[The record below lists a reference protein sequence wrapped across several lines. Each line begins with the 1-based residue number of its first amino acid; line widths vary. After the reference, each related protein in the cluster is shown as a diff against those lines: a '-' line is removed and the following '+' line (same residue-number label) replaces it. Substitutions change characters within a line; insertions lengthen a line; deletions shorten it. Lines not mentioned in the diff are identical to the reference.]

1 MSEFVIGQRWVV
13 DSEPELGLGIVVDID
28 PRSVTLFFSHGE
40 SERRYASQQAPLTRI
55 RFDVGD
61 EIQLNDGRK
70 FTVKHIID
78 QHGLLLYDVGA
89 SKPIVE
95 TSLAAEIRLNQP
107 LMRMLMGQ
115 LDQPRWFSLRRDLDQ
130 AMARRWQSG
139 MTGLLGVRAN
149 LIPHQLYIAW
159 AACQREKVRVLLAD
173 EVGLGKTVE
182 AGMILNRLMKLERVQ
197 RALIIVPDALQVQW
211 LVELVRKFSIS
222 PDLYANEEHDFHAGQ
237 VHILPHSALGKETQ
251 RILEGE
257 FELTIVDEA
266 HHLEPESEEFRCL
279 QHLSLQCKHL
289 VLLTAT
295 PEQLGVE
302 KHFARLQ
309 LLDPAKFSSLEKFLA
324 EEARYAELN
333 ELIEG
338 FPKSKT
344 ELLQRFSLQVA
355 VQDVDESTVIDQAL
369 DLHGIGRVMFRNAR
383 AAVSGFPARVVQPH
397 VLHDEEPFEWLAN
410 FLKAD
415 VNRKVLV
422 LCHEIETVRA
432 CENYLW
438 SKHGLDAALFHE
450 EQDLIERDRAAA
462 YFADMEKGA
471 QVLVCSEIG
480 SEGRNFQFCHHLVCM
495 DLPDNP
501 DLLEQRIGRL
511 DRIGQQHDVQ
521 IHIPFIAASET
532 QQLFAWYHEVLD
544 CIGRQNPAAGKIHAR
559 YWSDYRGD
567 PDIARAAKQEL
578 QNLEKE
584 IESGRDALLERNSC
598 RQPTANN
605 LVAAIDALDNV
616 SPLDLVEAASDLL
629 QFHFEQLYEGI
640 YSLIPSDKML
650 VPALPGIPPEGA
662 EVTFSRGL
670 ACQREDLLYLTWDSP
685 FILGLWELLQHS
697 ELGCA
702 SVATLVSRQ
711 LPAGHCLLE
720 CCFTVIVQHKYATAC
735 LGFLPQ
741 QSVRVLLLDVGDKN
755 LAQVMKEDA
764 LQKSLQPVPKK
775 LAVQIVRARKEQI
788 GTWFHKADELAL
800 AENRELLAAALTNV
814 DAHFSGEIARLE
826 RLAELSKE
834 TADENE
840 LEMLREKHRGIHDA
854 LTQHTHLQLSALRL
868 IVITPPGS

>member
-13 DSEPELGLGIVVDID
+13 DSEPELGLGIVVDLD
-28 PRSVTLFFSHGE
+28 PRSVTLFFAHGDN
-40 SERRYASQQAPLTRI
+40 ERRYAIQQAPLTRI
-55 RFDVGD
+55 RFEVDD

-70 FTVKHIID
+70 LMVKAVID
-78 QHGLLLYDVGA
+78 QDGLLLYDVGTDR
-89 SKPIVE
+89 PVVE

-115 LDQPRWFSLRRDLDQ
+115 LDQPRWFSFRRDLDR
-130 AMARRWQSG
+130 AMACRWVSG
-139 MTGLLGVRAN
+139 MAGLLGVRAN

-159 AACQREKVRVLLAD
+159 SACKREQVRVLLAD

-182 AGMILNRLMKLERVQ
+182 AGMILNRLVKLERVQ

-211 LVELVRKFSIS
+211 LVELVRKFSIF
-222 PDLYANEEHDFHAGQ
+222 PDLYTSDEHDFHSGQ
-237 VHILPHSALGKETQ
+237 VHILPHSKLASETQ

-257 FELTIVDEA
+257 FDLCIVDEA
-266 HHLEPESEEFRCL
+266 HHLEPQSEEFICL
-279 QHLSLQCKHL
+279 ENLSLHCKHL

-295 PEQLGVE
+295 PEQLGIE
-302 KHFARLQ
+302 KHFARLR
-309 LLDPAKFSSLEKFLA
+309 LLDPAKFSSLEKFQA
-324 EEARYAELN
+324 EEQHYARLN
-333 ELIEG
+333 ALIESLPG
-338 FPKSKT
+338 SKAQLI
-344 ELLQRFSLQVA
+344 EQFDLDA
-355 VQDVDESTVIDQAL
+355 DADEEKLVDQAL
-369 DLHGIGRVMFRNAR
+369 DIHGIGRVMFRNVR
-383 AAVSGFPARVVQPH
+383 AAVSGFPQRVVHAYELQH
-397 VLHDEEPFEWLAN
+397 ENAFEWLAE
-410 FLKAD
+410 FLKQD

-422 LCHEIETVRA
+422 ICHKIETVRE

-462 YFADMEKGA
+462 YFADAERGA

-521 IHIPFIAASET
+521 IHIPLVSGSET
-532 QQLFAWYHEVLD
+532 QQLFHWYHEVLD
-544 CIGRQNPAAGKIHAR
+544 CIARQNAAAGKIHAKF
-559 YWSDYRGD
+559 WSDYRNSNEV
-567 PDIARAAKQEL
+567 ATLAKQEL
-578 QNLEKE
+578 EALEKD
-584 IESGRDALLERNSC
+584 IDSGRDALLERNSC
-598 RQPTANN
+598 RQPLANN
-605 LVAAIDALDNV
+605 LVATIQNLD
-616 SPLDLVEAASDLL
+616 SKTPFALVETASDLL

-662 EVTFSRGL
+662 EVTFERAL
-670 ACQREDLLYLTWDSP
+670 ACQREDLLYLNWDSP

-697 ELGCA
+697 EMGCA

-720 CCFTVIVQHKYATAC
+720 CCFSLVVQSKYSAEC
-735 LGFLPQ
+735 LSFLPE

-755 LAQVMKEDA
+755 LAPVMKEQV
-764 LQKSLQPVPKK
+764 LQKSLQPVAKK
-775 LAVQIVRARKEQI
+775 VAVKIVRARKEEI
-788 GTWFHKADELAL
+788 ASWFHKADQLAL
-800 AENRELLAAALTNV
+800 NDRERLLAEALSRVNL
-814 DAHFSGEIARLE
+814 HFEKEIARLE
-826 RLAELSKE
+826 RLAALSQE
-834 TADENE
+834 SADEVE
-840 LEMLREKHRGIHDA
+840 LITLREKHRGIQDA
-854 LTQHTHLQLSALRL
+854 LNLHTHLQLSALRL
-868 IVITPPGS
+868 IVITPPES